1 MSNASEGGARPAFS
15 TFQLSSVCQTCCF
28 GNCKGDAIRLAINM
42 GCNEEMT
49 VSVCEV
55 VGVSLGVGIVLSAGA
70 LSAPCGAAIWAVS
83 SVKGTAALTTF
94 GCAALTIGGVGGV
107 AAGAPFGHALNV
119 LHCGRAAMFQLEVGV
134 IVHSEHAKQL
144 RHVNLDGNLTTL
156 CSHGV

>member
-15 TFQLSSVCQTCCF
+15 TLQLSSVCQTCCL

-107 AAGAPFGHALNV
+107 AAGAQFGNALNV
-119 LHCGRAAMFQLEVGV
+119 LHCGRAAMCQLEVGV

-144 RHVNLDGNLTTL
+144 RHVNLDGNLTT
-156 CSHGV
+156 

>member
-15 TFQLSSVCQTCCF
+15 ALQLSSVYQTCCL

-49 VSVCEV
+49 VSACAV
-55 VGVSLGVGIVLSAGA
+55 VGVALGVGIVLSAGA

-107 AAGAPFGHALNV
+107 AAGAQFGNALNV

-144 RHVNLDGNLTTL
+144 RHVNLDGNLTT
-156 CSHGV
+156 

>member
-107 AAGAPFGHALNV
+107 AAGAQFGNALNV

-144 RHVNLDGNLTTL
+144 RHVNLDGKLTT
-156 CSHGV
+156 